1 MNQSLPWSLL
11 ASTALA
17 LLLMTPV
24 STHQSGARVTTFAT
38 VVAALQQS
46 VEALREAAEHNRP
59 AMPEAATLAL
69 LIGGLTGAWC
79 VHRRT
84 APSGSGGVRTR
95 R

>member
-24 STHQSGARVTTFAT
+24 STHRSGARVTTFAT
-38 VVAALQQS
+38 VVTALQHS
-46 VEALREAAEHNRP
+46 VEALGEAAERNRP
-59 AMPEAATLAL
+59 VMPEAATLAL
-69 LIGGLTGAWC
+69 LIGGLAGAWC
-79 VHRRT
+79 VHRR
-84 APSGSGGVRTR
+84 ADQSESGGIRTR